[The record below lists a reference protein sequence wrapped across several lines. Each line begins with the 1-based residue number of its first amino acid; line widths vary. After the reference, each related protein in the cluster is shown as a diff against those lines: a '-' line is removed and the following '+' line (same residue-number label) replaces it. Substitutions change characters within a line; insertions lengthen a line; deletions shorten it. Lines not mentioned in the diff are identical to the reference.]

1 MYSYTESLTLAKK
14 IIEESKSSRGDK
26 DFLLGIVPKLS
37 PDMLEVFL
45 WTLEDGGSDIS
56 SLVQKTRRM
65 VASQGDAAELQKAIE
80 EDKKVL
86 EALIEEEN
94 PI

>member
-14 IIEESKSSRGDK
+14 IIEESKASREDK
-26 DFLLGIVPKLS
+26 DFLVTIIPKLS

-45 WTLEDGGSDIS
+45 WTLEDGASDIS

-80 EDKKVL
+80 EDKKAL